1 MKTKMK
7 PKNMKCP
14 YCGKTAVLRKASYV
28 YKERALDEYLY
39 VCSRYPACDSYVG
52 VHAGTLEPKG
62 SLANGDLRHKRIETH
77 RLFDAIW
84 KNGIFSRKDAYRW
97 IQDIF
102 CLTDAQA
109 HIGQE
114 FYEKERELHVLS
126 EEEFDQYLNRLL
138 QRKLVVCGEDY
149 VGVDA
154 LYALIG
160 HLQLQA
166 VPNSIPVKL
175 LTFVKLLLSRKVPL
189 KTALCIFHS
198 VRLDPLESQVMQLL
212 KNQDLSAAE
221 VILCNENHISHLKDS
236 TALMEALY
244 NDEKTDY
251 NTLVT
256 SARTSS
262 SRIPVLSAI
271 ANLYLK
277 QQIILQQI

>member
-1 MKTKMK
+1 MIRL
-7 PKNMKCP
+7 
-14 YCGKTAVLRKASYV
+14 YTAVGTFKFNKHGLPTIVCADREYGLTSMELVLWSCLSFRILTYDELRK
-28 YKERALDEYLY
+28 
-39 VCSRYPACDSYVG
+39 
-52 VHAGTLEPKG
+52 
-62 SLANGDLRHKRIETH
+62 
-77 RLFDAIW
+77 
-84 KNGIFSRKDAYRW
+84 
-97 IQDIF
+97 
-102 CLTDAQA
+102 
-109 HIGQE
+109 E

-138 QRKLVVCGEDY
+138 QRKLVVSSD
-149 VGVDA
+149 
-154 LYALIG
+154 LALIG

-244 NDEKTDY
+244 NDEETDY

>member
-1 MKTKMK
+1 MI
-7 PKNMKCP
+7 
-14 YCGKTAVLRKASYV
+14 V
-28 YKERALDEYLY
+28 YIVIID
-39 VCSRYPACDSYVG
+39 G
-52 VHAGTLEPKG
+52 
-62 SLANGDLRHKRIETH
+62 GDLTYNKFT
-77 RLFDAIW
+77 
-84 KNGIFSRKDAYRW
+84 
-97 IQDIF
+97 
-102 CLTDAQA
+102 
-109 HIGQE
+109 
-114 FYEKERELHVLS
+114 VL
-126 EEEFDQYLNRLL
+126 
-138 QRKLVVCGEDY
+138 CGAKS
-149 VGVDA
+149 VIHTGCQC
-154 LYALIG
+154 YALALCEIK
-160 HLQLQA
+160 
-166 VPNSIPVKL
+166 S
-175 LTFVKLLLSRKVPL
+175 LSCH

-244 NDEKTDY
+244 NDEETDY

>member
-1 MKTKMK
+1 MIRL
-7 PKNMKCP
+7 
-14 YCGKTAVLRKASYV
+14 YTAVGTFKFNKHGLPTIVCADR
-28 YKERALDEYLY
+28 EYGLTSMEL
-39 VCSRYPACDSYVG
+39 VLWSCLSF
-52 VHAGTLEPKG
+52 
-62 SLANGDLRHKRIETH
+62 RI
-77 RLFDAIW
+77 
-84 KNGIFSRKDAYRW
+84 
-97 IQDIF
+97 
-102 CLTDAQA
+102 LTYD
-109 HIGQE
+109 
-114 FYEKERELHVLS
+114 ERELHVLS

-175 LTFVKLLLSRKVPL
+175 LTFVKLLLSRKVSL

-244 NDEKTDY
+244 NDEETDY

>member
-1 MKTKMK
+1 MIRL
-7 PKNMKCP
+7 
-14 YCGKTAVLRKASYV
+14 YTAVGTFKFNKHGLPTIVCADREYGLTSMELVLWSCLSFRILTYDELRK
-28 YKERALDEYLY
+28 
-39 VCSRYPACDSYVG
+39 
-52 VHAGTLEPKG
+52 
-62 SLANGDLRHKRIETH
+62 
-77 RLFDAIW
+77 
-84 KNGIFSRKDAYRW
+84 
-97 IQDIF
+97 
-102 CLTDAQA
+102 
-109 HIGQE
+109 E

-175 LTFVKLLLSRKVPL
+175 LTFVKLLLYRKVPL

-198 VRLDPLESQVMQLL
+198 VRLDPLESQ
-212 KNQDLSAAE
+212 
-221 VILCNENHISHLKDS
+221 
-236 TALMEALY
+236 ALY
-244 NDEKTDY
+244 NDEETDY

>member
-1 MKTKMK
+1 MIRL
-7 PKNMKCP
+7 
-14 YCGKTAVLRKASYV
+14 YTAVGTFKFNKHGLPTIVCADREYGLTSMELVLWSCLSFRILTYDELRK
-28 YKERALDEYLY
+28 
-39 VCSRYPACDSYVG
+39 
-52 VHAGTLEPKG
+52 
-62 SLANGDLRHKRIETH
+62 
-77 RLFDAIW
+77 
-84 KNGIFSRKDAYRW
+84 
-97 IQDIF
+97 
-102 CLTDAQA
+102 
-109 HIGQE
+109 E

-126 EEEFDQYLNRLL
+126 EEEFDQYLNRL
-138 QRKLVVCGEDY
+138 
-149 VGVDA
+149 
-154 LYALIG
+154 
-160 HLQLQA
+160 LQA

>member
-1 MKTKMK
+1 MIRL
-7 PKNMKCP
+7 
-14 YCGKTAVLRKASYV
+14 YTAVGTFKFNKHGLPTIVCADREYGLTSMELVLWSCLSFRILTYDELRK
-28 YKERALDEYLY
+28 
-39 VCSRYPACDSYVG
+39 
-52 VHAGTLEPKG
+52 
-62 SLANGDLRHKRIETH
+62 
-77 RLFDAIW
+77 
-84 KNGIFSRKDAYRW
+84 
-97 IQDIF
+97 
-102 CLTDAQA
+102 
-109 HIGQE
+109 E

-154 LYALIG
+154 LYTLIG

-244 NDEKTDY
+244 NDEETDY

-256 SARTSS
+256 TARTSD
-262 SRIPVLSAI
+262 SRFPVLSAI

-277 QQIILQQI
+277 QQIVFQLI